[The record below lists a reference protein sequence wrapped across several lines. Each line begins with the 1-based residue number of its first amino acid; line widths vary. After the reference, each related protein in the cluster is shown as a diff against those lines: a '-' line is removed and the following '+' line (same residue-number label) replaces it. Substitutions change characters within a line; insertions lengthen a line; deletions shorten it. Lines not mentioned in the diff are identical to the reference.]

1 MPHTVLVVDDSA
13 VTRAMI
19 VKTLDLAHVP
29 VSECLQAGNGKEAL
43 ELLEDHWVD
52 IVFADLNM
60 PVMGGR
66 EMLRVMRTTPE
77 LADIPVIVI
86 SSEHCD
92 PGSLPLSWAS
102 GYVRKPF
109 TPEALRDAIEA
120 LTVQRDEGWDADWL
134 LERFDYVLQTVTFMC
149 TERVPDG
156 AQAGVPGKAICA
168 EMSFTAGAPGTIWLA
183 VPPALAD
190 EMARNALGAD
200 ELEPGGR
207 QAFDVVGEI
216 LNMTAGLVAD
226 ALARGAPIQLQPPL
240 MTERDAQGWTDL
252 LQRSIATTCLV
263 EDQPLLV
270 ALSTDAGD

>member
-19 VKTLDLAHVP
+19 VKTLDLARIP

-66 EMLRVMRTTPE
+66 EMLRLMRTTPE

-109 TPEALRDAIEA
+109 TPEALRDAMAA
-120 LTVQRDEGWDADWL
+120 LTRDEGTGFDADWL
-134 LERFDYVLQTVTFMC
+134 LERFDYVLQTVTFMGA
-149 TERVPDG
+149 EREAEAGPATVPDT
-156 AQAGVPGKAICA
+156 AVCA
-168 EMSFTAGAPGTIWLA
+168 EMAFMAGSPGRIWLA
-183 VPPALAD
+183 MPPSLAD
-190 EMARNALGAD
+190 EMARNALAD
-200 ELEPGGR
+200 EELAAGSTQSR
-207 QAFDVVGEI
+207 DIVGEI

-226 ALARGAPIQLQPPL
+226 AISKGAPVLLFPPQVVDCDATRWSELLEQP
-240 MTERDAQGWTDL
+240 
-252 LQRSIATTCLV
+252 IATACLV
-263 EDQPLLV
+263 EDRPLLV
-270 ALSTDAGD
+270 ALATGATD

>member
-19 VKTLDLAHVP
+19 VKTLDLARVP

-92 PGSLPLSWAS
+92 PTSLPLSWAS

-109 TPEALRDAIEA
+109 TPEALRDAVEA
-120 LTVQRDEGWDADWL
+120 LTAQKQEGWDADWL

-149 TERVPDG
+149 TERVPEG
-156 AQAGVPGKAICA
+156 GQAQAPATA
-168 EMSFTAGAPGTIWLA
+168 LHAQMAFTAGTSGTISLA
-183 VPPALAD
+183 VPQALAD
-190 EMARNALGAD
+190 EMGRNALGVD
-200 ELEPGGR
+200 ELDAAGR
-207 QAFDVVGEI
+207 QALDIVGEI
-216 LNMTAGLVAD
+216 LNMTAGLVTD
-226 ALARGAPIQLQPPL
+226 ALARGAPVELFPPTVEVCDAEGWRQLLAQPIS
-240 MTERDAQGWTDL
+240 A
-252 LQRSIATTCLV
+252 TCLV

-270 ALSTDAGD
+270 ALSTNQEG